1 MGIPIQVVIPS
12 RRLNCS
18 GDDGLIL
25 SAYVFVVSLESGA
38 RTTDQWVVLV
48 RLQSRSVCF
57 IG

>member
-12 RRLNCS
+12 RRLDCR
-18 GDDGLIL
+18 GDHGLIL
-25 SAYVFVVSLESGA
+25 PAYVFIVSLESGA
-38 RTTDQWVVLV
+38 RTTNQWAVLF